1 MNFSKNKLLLAFC
14 STLVAFDVVKHK
26 HNEKEEKI
34 QPKNKARRKTSGL
47 AFFVRMLFY
56 QILTRKL
63 SGRHIAS
70 PFFTSKVL

>member
-1 MNFSKNKLLLAFC
+1 MNFSKNNLLLAFLT
-14 STLVAFDVVKHK
+14 TLIAFDVVKH
-26 HNEKEEKI
+26 NEKEQKMH
-34 QPKNKARRKTSGL
+34 PKNKARRKTSGL
-47 AFFVRMLFY
+47 IYFVKVKFY